1 MKSPR
6 KFLTREVRIT
16 LVIWAILLSAAIA
29 GLLLLNANATWILNH
44 IYIVSASR
52 GAKAEALYA
61 EADQEAAAVFK
72 EAQRLNNEAS
82 KKVLVNPSNRHFE
95 RATRLFHDAFAMD
108 IRPEFDASRAEQYEL
123 YAQVMDAAGEE
134 EEQLLASAKA
144 FLARGDKKD
153 ALQYIDKA
161 RALPRASIEPAVLQ
175 AQAELLDKDTS
186 AAAAALGDL
195 MTSSALSA
203 KGYYVRSQVQAGLGK
218 QSAATADLE
227 QAVKAQPSSV
237 TYRRAY
243 AVALAAEGRV
253 KDSLAVF
260 QQGLDKGG
268 WNDAAYLHVY
278 GDNLLKASQFNEAIR
293 VLQRA
298 DELAPQSGDVQLSLA
313 RAYYK
318 NGQARMADS
327 VFRRAI
333 QARPELHDKLL
344 DSAE

>member
-6 KFLTREVRIT
+6 KIFTREVRIT
-16 LVIWAILLSAAIA
+16 LVIWGVLLAAAIA
-29 GLLLLNANATWILNH
+29 ALLLLNANSAWILNN

-61 EADQEAAAVFK
+61 EADQEAAAVLK
-72 EAQRLNNEAS
+72 EAQRLNSEAS
-82 KKVLVNPSNRHFE
+82 HKVLVKPTNSHFE
-95 RATRLFHDAFAMD
+95 RATKLFHDAFAMD
-108 IRPEFDASRAEQYEL
+108 IRPEFDAGRAEQYEL

-134 EEQLLASAKA
+134 EQQLLASAKA

-153 ALQYIDKA
+153 ALQYIEKA
-161 RALPRASIEPAVLQ
+161 RALPKVSIEPVVLQ
-175 AQAELLDKDTS
+175 AQAELVDGNTS
-186 AAAAALGDL
+186 AAAAAMGDL
-195 MTSSALSA
+195 MTTGELSA
-203 KGYYVRSQVQAGLGK
+203 KGFYVRSQVQAGLGK
-218 QSAATADLE
+218 QEAATADLE
-227 QAVKAQPSSV
+227 QAVKAEPSSV

-243 AVALAAEGRV
+243 ALALAADDRIKE
-253 KDSLAVF
+253 SLAVF

-278 GDNLLKASQFNEAIR
+278 GDNLLKASLYDEAIR
-293 VLQRA
+293 VFQRA

-333 QARPELHDKLL
+333 QARPELHDRLL
-344 DSAE
+344 ESVD